1 LRQPHTLQYFFKPDY
16 LTFKLIIKMKKIIFS
31 LFVLFFA
38 VLSNSFAQTATAEKP
53 ATPVATTTPA
63 AADFYVGKWEVVFIG
78 TPNGDAKLIATFT
91 RKDGKLE
98 GELKSTTDD
107 QAEVIPITSVEE
119 GTDKLTF
126 GFTAQGYDLTV
137 DLEKVDDDNL
147 KGMMM
152 NMFETKAKRVTD
164 K

>member
-1 LRQPHTLQYFFKPDY
+1 
-16 LTFKLIIKMKKIIFS
+16 MKKASIV
-31 LFVLFFA
+31 LFVLFFSVMA
-38 VLSNSFAQTATAEKP
+38 NSFAQTATPP
-53 ATPVATTTPA
+53 AAVSTTATAATT
-63 AADFYVGKWEVVFIG
+63 DFYAGKWEVVFIG
-78 TPNGDAKLIATFT
+78 TPQGDAKLIATFT

-98 GELKSTTDD
+98 GELKDASDD
-107 QAEVIPITSVEE
+107 KAEAIPVTSVEE

-137 DLEKVDDDNL
+137 ELEKVDEDNL

-152 NMFETKAKRVTD
+152 NMFETKAVRV